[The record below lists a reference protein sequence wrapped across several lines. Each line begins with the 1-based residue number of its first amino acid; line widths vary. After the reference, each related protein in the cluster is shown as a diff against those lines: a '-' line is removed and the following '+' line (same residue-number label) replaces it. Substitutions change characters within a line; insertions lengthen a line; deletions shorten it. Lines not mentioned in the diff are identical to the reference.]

1 MENVIFS
8 GLQFLGGGI
17 FTKDYMHGKKS
28 AQANVNN
35 DSHSTKFV
43 CPNYSFIN

>member
-1 MENVIFS
+1 MIFS

-17 FTKDYMHGKKS
+17 FTKDCMHGKKS
-28 AQANVNN
+28 AQVNVNN

-43 CPNYSFIN
+43 CPNYSLIN